1 VTLDGR
7 PAAPPDPGLVG
18 RVADRLALD
27 GRAGTPAA
35 VTAVLRAEGSLLAGQ
50 AVLDLT
56 RAVRAELT
64 GAGPLDGL
72 LADPDVSDVLVNG
85 PHEVWVDRG
94 DGLEPATVELADEA
108 AVRRLAQRLAAA
120 AGRRLDA
127 ASPTVDARLR
137 DGTRLHAVLPPVSP
151 DGTLIS
157 LRAAR
162 RRAFAMADLVARGTV
177 TVESAELL
185 RQLVATRRSFLVTGG
200 TGTGKTTLLSTLLS
214 LVDPRER
221 LVLAEDCGELRPVH
235 PHVVRLEARAPNV
248 EGRGEVDLRSLV
260 RQALR
265 MRPDRL
271 VVGEVRGAE
280 VVELLAA
287 LNTGHDGGCGTL
299 HANAPGA
306 VPARVEALGLAAGLG
321 RQAVHSQLAAG
332 LDAVVHLARDRSG
345 RRRVAEVGCLT
356 RRPDGLVEVTP
367 AVVVSQVG
375 VLEAGPAADRLDWL
389 LSGAGTCRPAFSP
402 PVPPAAVPP
411 TASPVPPAA
420 SAVPPSA
427 VSPSRPGPSRTAG

>member
-1 VTLDGR
+1 MTTDGVPR
-7 PAAPPDPGLVG
+7 PDPALVG

-27 GRAGTPAA
+27 GMAATPAA
-35 VTAVLRAEGSLLAGQ
+35 VTAVLRAEGSLLAEPV
-50 AVLDLT
+50 VLDLV

-85 PHEVWVDRG
+85 PREVWVDRG
-94 DGLEPATVELADEA
+94 DGLERAAAELSGEG
-108 AVRRLAQRLAAA
+108 AVRRLAQRLAAS
-120 AGRRLDA
+120 AGRRLDE

-151 DGTLIS
+151 AGTLIS
-157 LRAAR
+157 LRTAR
-162 RRAFAMADLVARGTV
+162 RRAFGLDELVERGTL
-177 TVESAELL
+177 TAGSAGLL
-185 RQLVATRRSFLVTGG
+185 TRLVATRRSFLVTGG

-214 LVDPRER
+214 TVARSERVVLV
-221 LVLAEDCGELRPVH
+221 EDCGELRPAH

-248 EGRGEVDLRSLV
+248 EGRGEVDLRVLV

-306 VPARVEALGLAAGLG
+306 VPARVEALALAAGLG
-321 RQAVHSQLAAG
+321 REAVHSQLAAG
-332 LDAVVHLARDRSG
+332 LDAVVHLSRDRAG

-356 RRPDGLVEVTP
+356 RGPDGLVEVTQGA
-367 AVVVSQVG
+367 AVTDDGRLVP
-375 VLEAGPAADRLDWL
+375 GPAADRLERL
-389 LSGAGTCRPAFSP
+389 VAG
-402 PVPPAAVPP
+402 
-411 TASPVPPAA
+411 
-420 SAVPPSA
+420 
-427 VSPSRPGPSRTAG
+427 